1 MENTAEITRSSMR
14 EWPMDQRPRE
24 KMREWGAESLS
35 NAELLAILLGSGS
48 RKETALDLARR
59 ILQTSNN
66 NLNELGKWSIEDL
79 CRQFRGIGPAKA
91 VTIAAAL
98 EMGKRRQSTE
108 AVQRVQVR
116 NSKDIYALLHR
127 HMIDL
132 SHEECWLLLMN
143 NQHRVL
149 DLNRISRGGVS
160 ETTVDP
166 KIVLKRALEKL
177 SSSIVLCHNHPSGN
191 PQPSACDDRITQ
203 KIKQA
208 CQHLDIQLTDHL
220 IFSETGYYSYAD
232 EGRL

>member
-108 AVQRVQVR
+108 AIQRVQVR